1 MAKIV
6 FHDWKSCCVRWEI
19 GVEKR
24 YANSQVV
31 AHGLRGGFLCKFHFR
46 PRGRHSDASRPA
58 RGFGPKNGRIGQ
70 ATNPSAASC
79 RHAFRR
85 REGATSA
92 RHSAA
97 SE

>member
-6 FHDWKSCCVRWEI
+6 FPDWKSCCIQREI
-19 GVEKR
+19 GVKKR
-24 YANSQVV
+24 HANSQVV
-31 AHGLRGGFLCKFHFR
+31 ARGLRGGYLCQFHFR
-46 PRGRHSDASRPA
+46 PCSRHSGAGRPA